1 MNENLPAFLKPARF
15 AKEVDFQRSKIYDML
30 NSGELHG
37 VKIGGNWRIP
47 RTELDRFMEQ
57 ARSRAE

>member
-57 ARSRAE
+57 ARSQAE